1 MKRLTWIAILIGW
14 WGGTALAESDVS
26 IELNSLMQT
35 ENACRMV
42 FTAQSM
48 SEVESLI
55 LETVLFDGDGSVI
68 LLTLF
73 DFEALPS
80 KKLRVRQFDIADIK
94 CNNLGTLL
102 FNGINTCVGP
112 GCGNLLPSS
121 RVESIGVLG

>member
-1 MKRLTWIAILIGW
+1 MKRLTWIAILIGL

-26 IELNSLMQT
+26 IELNTLTQT

-55 LETVLFDGDGSVI
+55 LETVLFDNDGSII

-80 KKLRVRQFDIADIK
+80 DKLRVRQFDVADIK
-94 CNNLGTLL
+94 CKNLSTLL
-102 FNGINTCVGP
+102 FNGINTCIGP
-112 GCGNLLPSS
+112 GCGKLLPSS